1 MSEGRIYN
9 YFPYNIFTIP
19 CDECYSINNHF
30 ENKLEDHNNFSQQSI
45 LLSLENNNDSIIN
58 NFNFTT
64 FLKKNWKNK
73 ARKLLYKSRN
83 KIKKMIKE
91 IILRSQN

>member
-1 MSEGRIYN
+1 MY
-9 YFPYNIFTIP
+9 
-19 CDECYSINNHF
+19 
-30 ENKLEDHNNFSQQSI
+30 KLEDHNNFSQQSI

-91 IILRSQN
+91 IILISQN